1 MSQKVRLFGH
11 LYLILLINYTDPGR
25 PLDEKDFDAGRQ
37 LSMTPPDRITEGIM
51 MTPLEKTLEELEL
64 IGEENMMKR
73 RGGQKTV
80 ASSLM
85 SARYN

>member
-1 MSQKVRLFGH
+1 M
-11 LYLILLINYTDPGR
+11 ILLSNKTTNTDPGR
-25 PLDEKDFDAGRQ
+25 PLDKKDFDAGRQ

-73 RGGQKTV
+73 RGGQRTV